1 MQTIK
6 VSIEPTANGY
16 EFCNGNTA
24 VARITNNGY
33 GGYNLFAANKPAGA
47 VSGLAFAVKV
57 VSDKIEALFAALGLN
72 VEFVNA

>member
-33 GGYNLFAANKPAGA
+33 GTPYNRTLKRKPRTVAA
-47 VSGLAFAVKV
+47 VEVLKV
-57 VSDKIEALFAALGLN
+57 ER
-72 VEFVNA
+72 

>member
-6 VSIEPTANGY
+6 VSIEPTTNGY

-47 VSGLAFAVKV
+47 VL
-57 VSDKIEALFAALGLN
+57 VSLSLSR
-72 VEFVNA
+72 

>member
-33 GGYNLFAANKPAGA
+33 GGTTSLQQISRPGRFL
-47 VSGLAFAVKV
+47 VSL
-57 VSDKIEALFAALGLN
+57 SLSRW
-72 VEFVNA
+72 

>member
-6 VSIEPTANGY
+6 INIEQTANGY

-33 GGYNLFAANKPAGA
+33 GGYNLFAAHKPFGS
-47 VSGLAFAVKV
+47 VDSLPMAFEVLG
-57 VSDKIEALFAALGLN
+57 DKIEALFSALGLN